1 MAGATP
7 LLVANL
13 IVLLAVLGFTILLLN
28 RRAAPPDLSTLA
40 TRTDIERSERSARDG
55 VAETRNALADEA
67 KRSREELASTL
78 DRLTTSNEKRL
89 DGIRDTV
96 DARLRAL
103 QDDNAQKLE
112 QMRATVDEKLQSTL
126 ELRLG
131 ESFKLVSD
139 RLEQVHRGLGE
150 MQVLAEGVG
159 DLKKVLTNV
168 KTRGTWGEVQ
178 LGALLEQVLSP
189 EQYAA
194 NVSPKGEGR
203 EVVEFAVKLPGQE
216 GADDV
221 VWLPIDSKFPVEDY
235 IRLTEAQD
243 AADRDAVEEA
253 AKAMEA
259 RVRMCARDIR
269 DKYIAPP
276 KTTDFGVLFLPT
288 EGLYAEVLRRP
299 GLVEA
304 LQREYRVCVAGPT
317 TLGAF
322 LNSLRMGFRT
332 LAIQKRSSEVWG
344 VLSGVKAEFSKFGDV
359 LNKVSK
365 KLQEASNVVEKA
377 STRTRVI
384 ERKLKNVEA
393 LPVAGSELPMLM
405 AELPEESE
413 QIS

>member
-1 MAGATP
+1 MTIEVA
-7 LLVANL
+7 LLLFNL
-13 IVLLAVLGFTILLLN
+13 VLLLSVLAFSIVLFN
-28 RRAAPPDLSTLA
+28 RRTTAPDLSILA
-40 TRTDIERSERSARDG
+40 TRADVERSERSARDG
-55 VAETRNALADEA
+55 VAETRTALADEA
-67 KRSREELASTL
+67 KRSRDELASAL
-78 DRLTTSNEKRL
+78 ERVASSNEQRL
-89 DGIRDTV
+89 GAIRDAV
-96 DARLRAL
+96 DARLRML
-103 QDDNAQKLE
+103 QEDNARKLD

-131 ESFKLVSD
+131 ESFKLVSE

-216 GADDV
+216 GAGDV

-235 IRLTEAQD
+235 IRLTEAQER
-243 AADRDAVEEA
+243 ADRDAVEEA

-332 LAIQKRSSEVWG
+332 LAIQKRSSEVWT
-344 VLSGVKAEFSKFGDV
+344 VLSGVKTEFSKFGDV

-365 KLQEASNVVEKA
+365 KLQEASNVVDKV

-384 ERKLKNVEA
+384 EKKLRSVEA
-393 LPVAGSELPMLM
+393 LPVAEGELTMLM

-413 QIS
+413 QVS

>member
-1 MAGATP
+1 MTAGTA
-7 LLVANL
+7 LLAANL
-13 IVLLAVLGFTILLLN
+13 VLLLAVLVISILLLT
-28 RRAAPPDLSTLA
+28 RRAAPPDLSTVA
-40 TRTDIERSERSARDG
+40 TRADVERSERSARDG
-55 VAETRNALADEA
+55 VAETRNAIADEA
-67 KRSREELASTL
+67 KRSRDELAATL
-78 DRLTTSNEKRL
+78 DRLATSNEQRL
-89 DGIRDTV
+89 GAIRDTV
-96 DARLRAL
+96 DGRLRAL

-150 MQVLAEGVG
+150 MQTLAEGVG

-194 NVSPKGEGR
+194 NVCPKGEGR

-216 GADDV
+216 GADDT
-221 VWLPIDSKFPVEDY
+221 VWLPIDSKFPIEDY
-235 IRLTEAQD
+235 LRLVAAQE
-243 AADRDAVEEA
+243 AADHDAVDEA
-253 AKAMEA
+253 GKAMEA
-259 RVRMCARDIR
+259 RVRMCAKDIR

-276 KTTDFGVLFLPT
+276 RTTDFGVLFLPT

-332 LAIQKRSSEVWG
+332 LAIQKRSSEVWA
-344 VLSGVKAEFSKFGDV
+344 VLSGVKTEFSKFGGV
-359 LNKVSK
+359 LEKVGK

-377 STRTRVI
+377 STRTRAI
-384 ERKLKNVEA
+384 ERKLRNVEA
-393 LPVAGSELPMLM
+393 LPVAEGELPMLI
-405 AELPEESE
+405 AELPAEGE
-413 QIS
+413 QLS

>member
-1 MAGATP
+1 MTVEVA
-7 LLVANL
+7 LLLFNVVL
-13 IVLLAVLGFTILLLN
+13 LLAVLAISVILFS
-28 RRAAPPDLSTLA
+28 RRSAAPDLTLLA
-40 TRTDIERSERSARDG
+40 TRADVERSERSARDG
-55 VAETRNALADEA
+55 VGETRTALAEEA
-67 KRSREELASTL
+67 KRSRDELASAL
-78 DRLTTSNEKRL
+78 ERVASSNEKRL
-89 DGIRDTV
+89 GDIRETV
-96 DARLRAL
+96 DARLRML
-103 QDDNAQKLE
+103 QEDNAQKLE

-168 KTRGTWGEVQ
+168 KSRGTWGEVQ

-243 AADRDAVEEA
+243 AADREAVEEA

-259 RVRMCARDIR
+259 RVRMCAKDIR

-304 LQREYRVCVAGPT
+304 LQRDYRVCVAGPT

-332 LAIQKRSSEVWG
+332 LAIQKRSSEVWT
-344 VLSGVKAEFSKFGDV
+344 VLSGVKTEFSKFGGV
-359 LNKVSK
+359 LDKVGK
-365 KLQEASNVVEKA
+365 KLQEASNVVEKV
-377 STRTRVI
+377 STRTRAI
-384 ERKLKNVEA
+384 ERKLRNVET
-393 LPVAGSELPMLM
+393 LPVAEGELPMLI
-405 AELPEESE
+405 AELPEESK
-413 QIS
+413 QLS